1 MIEITKKAEIFNT
14 TGVFNSSPFTR
25 AFISSY
31 VLCLYQIEKRVIEE
45 EKKNVDLRFVW
56 PKKCEL
62 FGVTVLWSV
71 RLVVILRNWRICYS
85 DRGDGWQDMRLFL
98 LYTWWDL
105 GVGSIEVWFYW
116 RLLMRGID
124 GAGGVVKVGI

>member
-1 MIEITKKAEIFNT
+1 M
-14 TGVFNSSPFTR
+14 
-25 AFISSY
+25 
-31 VLCLYQIEKRVIEE
+31 YQIEKRVIEE
-45 EKKNVDLRFVW
+45 EEKNVDLRFVW

-62 FGVTVLWSV
+62 FGVTVLLSV

-116 RLLMRGID
+116 RLLMREID